1 MKIRAK
7 NHLLSKPI
15 LYSFI
20 VFMLC
25 LVTRIVEYFIV
36 KTDTTFIS
44 ENFIHKLG
52 GIVILVL
59 LLKIMNYKFKDIGFE
74 KNKWFKYLIYGLL
87 LGGNLFYHIISYLIE
102 YIILYAKGGN
112 PNFELYVNG
121 FSLA

>member
-7 NHLLSKPI
+7 NHILSKPI
-15 LYSFI
+15 LNSFI

-44 ENFIHKLG
+44 ENFIHKLI

-74 KNKWFKYLIYGLL
+74 RNKWFKYLIYGLL
-87 LGGNLFYHIISYLIE
+87 LGGFALAYLI
-102 YIILYAKGGN
+102 
-112 PNFELYVNG
+112 
-121 FSLA
+121 